1 MPTSNGHDENPIGTL
16 STYGSYTAYYGQY
29 APQITQHH
37 QLQSGAQTHTLTPQL
52 TTSSL
57 LTPELPGQEA
67 KEDKDG
73 NPTYDWMKIRR
84 NPPKTTRKYWKIS
97 ICHRS
102 YVLCDRVD
110 YN

>member
-1 MPTSNGHDENPIGTL
+1 MPTTNHEAESSIGTL

-37 QLQSGAQTHTLTPQL
+37 QLQTGAQTHTLTPQL
-52 TTSSL
+52 ATTSL
-57 LTPELPGQEA
+57 LTPELNQEA

-84 NPPKTTRKYWKIS
+84 NPPKTTRK
-97 ICHRS
+97 
-102 YVLCDRVD
+102 
-110 YN
+110 

>member
-1 MPTSNGHDENPIGTL
+1 MPTTNGHEAESSIGTL

-37 QLQSGAQTHTLTPQL
+37 QLQTGAQTHTLTPQL
-52 TTSSL
+52 ATTSL
-57 LTPELPGQEA
+57 LTPELNQEA

-84 NPPKTTRKYWKIS
+84 NPPKTTRK
-97 ICHRS
+97 
-102 YVLCDRVD
+102 
-110 YN
+110 